1 MDEKQIKKQPKTY
14 RVRFAPQPRKG
25 KTMRA
30 GRRGI
35 QDIDEFYK
43 GLSGFQ
49 ANTIGNSEHIT
60 TYGEVADAGI
70 TVLVD
75 AFKRHAP
82 PMKFPASSRH
92 FFDLGC
98 GIGRLVVGVA
108 LLAPEVHAYGVEV
121 VSDRVRS
128 AHTALSRI
136 HTKSLLH
143 RIQIRH
149 GSFLD
154 STINYGSCCWIFLS
168 NLCLKSEVQLS
179 LTERLEKECS
189 SGCVIICSRELPLM
203 SNPPVF
209 EKVETNLKVP
219 MTWSAT
225 STCFIYKKK

>member
-1 MDEKQIKKQPKTY
+1 MDEKQVKKPPKTY
-14 RVRFAPQPRKG
+14 RAKSGSQPRKG

-35 QDIDEFYK
+35 QDLDELYR

-49 ANTIGNSEHIT
+49 ANTIGNSDHVT

-70 TVLVD
+70 MVLVD
-75 AFKRHAP
+75 TFKRHGSP
-82 PMKFPASSRH
+82 TKFSSSSRH

-108 LLAPEVHAYGVEV
+108 LLVPEIQAYGVEI

-128 AHTALSRI
+128 AHVALSRV
-136 HTKSLLH
+136 HSKSLAH

-154 STINYGSCCWIFLS
+154 SSINYGSCCWIFLS
-168 NLCLKSEVQLS
+168 NLCLKGDVHKL
-179 LTERLEKECS
+179 LAARLEKECS
-189 SGCVIICSRELPLM
+189 PGCVIICSRELPLAADP
-203 SNPPVF
+203 SVF
-209 EKVETNLKVP
+209 EKLESNLTVP

-225 STCFIYKKK
+225 STCYVYRRK